1 MRDQSHEAVY
11 LAFILTRFVVA
22 LGPSG
27 SRFGSPN
34 TQTIQRHALQ
44 DRVARRRSAG
54 RHCFLGIEW
63 IQPEKK
69 EKRRQPW
76 NPLYCNG
83 HYRYSPKW
91 LVPCFYC
98 AIYDRSLVVRVVF
111 SGSWYRDLRSCSVM
125 RFFRKK
131 ESVLIRLSFQ
141 CQILCKFSQ
150 SIELFRVR
158 WNKKIVNFQFNS
170 KFQYR
175 DNVDARKRMKIMRN
189 DVFQF
194 FIRKF
199 SNSTSCVRKTV
210 RARVVCT
217 YYSYI

>member
-11 LAFILTRFVVA
+11 LAFILTRLVVA

-27 SRFGSPN
+27 SRFDSPN

-44 DRVARRRSAG
+44 DRVARRRSVG

-125 RFFRKK
+125 RFFPKK
-131 ESVLIRLSFQ
+131 ESFDSIIASMSNPMQVFPKYRALSRSLEQEDGEF
-141 CQILCKFSQ
+141 
-150 SIELFRVR
+150 
-158 WNKKIVNFQFNS
+158 S

-175 DNVDARKRMKIMRN
+175 DNVDVWKRMKIMRN
-189 DVFQF
+189 DVFQL

-210 RARVVCT
+210 RTRVVCT
-217 YYSYI
+217 YYLYI

>member
-131 ESVLIRLSFQ
+131 ESVDSIIVSMSNPMQVFPKYRALSRSLKQ
-141 CQILCKFSQ
+141 EDREFSIQ
-150 SIELFRVR
+150 FKISIPRQR
-158 WNKKIVNFQFNS
+158 WRAKTHENNAKRCISTFYKKIF
-170 KFQYR
+170 K
-175 DNVDARKRMKIMRN
+175 
-189 DVFQF
+189 
-194 FIRKF
+194 
-199 SNSTSCVRKTV
+199 
-210 RARVVCT
+210 
-217 YYSYI
+217 